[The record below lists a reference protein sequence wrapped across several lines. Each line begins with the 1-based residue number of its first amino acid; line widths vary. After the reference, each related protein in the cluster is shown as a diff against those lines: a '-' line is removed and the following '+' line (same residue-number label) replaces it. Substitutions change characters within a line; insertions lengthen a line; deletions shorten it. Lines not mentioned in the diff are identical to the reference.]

1 MSLDPDREVYPNAPL
16 RFVAFEVRFPASP
29 TLATQELRRVLFEAL
44 RGTFPISQSAPGPV
58 EVQIVPGAQ
67 PLVQSSGDQLQMVD
81 RTRRRAVTVGTRA
94 LLVQT
99 TDYTR
104 YESFAEW
111 IGLAVRA
118 LEATGEAAA
127 MERIGLRYTDEIRI
141 PGVDRPAD
149 WAPYVAPTMLGP
161 IDLLGAADAS
171 TTQGLVEFAPAERQ
185 RLVMRYGAGSGWMV
199 APDGVLRTKSSES
212 GPYFLIDL
220 DSFWTAPEDELP
232 EFVADEVLRICD
244 ELHSPVRVAF
254 EAAITEKLRND
265 VLRGSPD
272 EH

>member
-1 MSLDPDREVYPNAPL
+1 MALDPDREVYPNAPL

-29 TLATQELRRVLFEAL
+29 ALATQELRRQLFEAL

-58 EVQIVPGAQ
+58 EVQILPGAQ
-67 PLVQSSGDQLQMVD
+67 PLVQPGGDQLQMID

-104 YESFAEW
+104 YEVFAEW
-111 IGLAVRA
+111 VQLAVHA

-127 MERIGLRYTDEIRI
+127 MERIGLRYTDEVRI
-141 PGVDRPAD
+141 PGVARPSD
-149 WAPYVAPTMLGP
+149 WRPYVAPTMLGP
-161 IDLLGAADAS
+161 IDLLGDADANI
-171 TTQGLVEFAPAERQ
+171 TQALVEFTPRERQ
-185 RLVMRYGAGSGWMV
+185 RLVMRYGATHGWMV
-199 APDGVLRTKSSES
+199 APDGVLRSKSTES

-220 DSFWTAPEDELP
+220 DSFWTPPEDELP
-232 EFVADEVLRICD
+232 EFVGHEVMQICD

-254 EAAITEKLRND
+254 EAAITDKLRND
-265 VLRGSPD
+265 VLRGSRD

>member
-1 MSLDPDREVYPNAPL
+1 MALDPDREVYPNAPL
-16 RFVAFEVRFPASP
+16 QFVAFEVRFPASP
-29 TLATQELRRVLFEAL
+29 PLATEDLRRQLFEAL
-44 RGTFPISQSAPGPV
+44 RSTFPISQSAPGPV
-58 EVQIVPGAQ
+58 EVQIMPGAQ
-67 PLVQSSGDQLQMVD
+67 PLVQSAGDQLQMVD
-81 RTRRRAVTVGTRA
+81 RARKRAVTVGTRA

-104 YESFAEW
+104 YEVFAEW
-111 IGLAVRA
+111 VDLAVRA

-141 PGVDRPAD
+141 PGVERPAD
-149 WAPYVAPTMLGP
+149 WAPYVASALQGP
-161 IDLLGAADAS
+161 IDLLSDTDAI

-185 RLVMRYGAGSGWMV
+185 RLVVRYGAARGWMV
-199 APDGVLRTKSSES
+199 APQGFLRTKSSES

-232 EFVADEVLRICD
+232 EFVADEILRICD
-244 ELHSPVRVAF
+244 ELHAPVRVAF

-265 VLRGSPD
+265 VLRGESA
-272 EH
+272 